1 MITEIRSLAYH
12 YDAAD
17 MQARARQSRLARE
30 AHAHVRDT
38 RRGRSAGDSTRRL
51 RRTLSRP

>member
-1 MITEIRSLAYH
+1 MLTEIRSLAYH

-17 MQARARQSRLARE
+17 MQARARRSRLARE
-30 AHAHVRDT
+30 AHAHGRNT
-38 RRGRSAGDSTRRL
+38 RREASGGDSTRRL